1 MKKILVTGATGFVGK
16 AIVSELIESRY
27 ELYTCAR
34 SAYPEP
40 PELPNY
46 FSVDITSGE
55 SVEQLAEKLA
65 DIDCV
70 VHSAGLAHQFKA
82 PKDPQIFTRVN
93 VEGTR
98 NIAQMAADKGV
109 KNFVLVS
116 SISVYGDGKPNPTT
130 EDYPCRPAG
139 PYAVSKY
146 EAELAAREICE
157 AHNITLTIL
166 RLATVYGEGDVG
178 NVLRL
183 IKLVDSG
190 KFFWTGDG
198 GNNKSLL
205 FVSDAA
211 KACRI
216 AAQKNQAGTHV
227 YNVTDTPH
235 TMREIVEEI
244 ARLLGKKIP
253 GVIIPAALIKS
264 ALGAAGILPVVGKRA
279 RGLAETLKKWRSDDV
294 LAGEKIERELNFNIE
309 TPLTEGIKKEVAW
322 YLSIK

>member
-16 AIVSELIESRY
+16 AIVGELMKSRY

-34 SAYPEP
+34 SAYAEQ

-46 FSVDITSGE
+46 LSANITSPE

-65 DIDCV
+65 DIDGV
-70 VHSAGLAHQFKA
+70 IHSAGLAHQFKA
-82 PKDPQIFTRVN
+82 PKDQQMFTRVN

-98 NIAQMAADKGV
+98 NIARMAADK
-109 KNFVLVS
+109 KIKHFVLVS
-116 SISVYGDGKPNPTT
+116 SISVYGDGKPNPTD

-146 EAELAAREICE
+146 EAELAAREVCE
-157 AHNITLTIL
+157 AHNISLTIL

-178 NVLRL
+178 NALRL
-183 IKLVDSG
+183 VKLIDSG

-198 GNNKSLL
+198 ANNKSLI
-205 FVSDAA
+205 FNEDAA
-211 KACRI
+211 RACRI
-216 AAQKNQAGTHV
+216 ALEKNQAGTHV
-227 YNVTDTPH
+227 YNVTDAPH
-235 TMREIVEEI
+235 TMREIVEEV
-244 ARLLGKKIP
+244 ARQLGKKIP
-253 GVIIPAALIKS
+253 GVTIPAALIKS

-294 LAGEKIERELNFNIE
+294 LAGAKIERELSFNTE
-309 TPLTEGIKKEVAW
+309 TTLAEGIKKEVAW
-322 YLSIK
+322 YLSNK